1 MPHSIPSDFR
11 SLSAAARPLPA
22 TRGKGTHTAHF
33 YVNDPTLVTEVGQRF
48 AAALAAGGAAVVIA
62 DAPHRND
69 LAQFVETAGI
79 DLGRAAV
86 QGRWLAL
93 DARKTLNE
101 FMVGDA
107 PDPQRF
113 GALIGGILDRLAAAL
128 SMRGAESAPV
138 IAYGEMVALLWKD
151 GNTDAAARV
160 EDLWNDLQ
168 RTRTFHLSC
177 GWPLRFFS
185 AAANG
190 IEVDRILSQH
200 THATPSLSQEP
211 AVERKPG
218 ASLWQ
223 LKAHTVLEHVS
234 QISRQTLGF
243 YRGAGS
249 PVSVSISEATEE
261 VLSIFRSHLTVN
273 EISVRKK
280 IGAGL
285 SVRWPRGECKQILS
299 GLIANAIDASF
310 PGAAIYLASH
320 ECRHPITGV
329 RGVRFTAGDQ
339 GVGIPPAMRP
349 DIFTPFSR
357 VRKDINIGLG
367 LWSIKD
373 LLGKRGGYIHCRS
386 RVGASSGT
394 LMSVFLPAEP
404 ILHAA

>member
-1 MPHSIPSDFR
+1 MPHSTPSDSRF
-11 SLSAAARPLPA
+11 LPTAARPLPA
-22 TRGKGTHTAHF
+22 TRGRGTHTAHF
-33 YVNDPTLVTEVGQRF
+33 FVNDPSLVAEVGQRF

-62 DAPHRND
+62 DAPHRTE
-69 LAQFVETAGI
+69 LAQFVESAGI
-79 DLGRAAV
+79 DLSRAAT

-101 FMVGDA
+101 FMVSDA

-128 SMRGAESAPV
+128 SMRGAASAPV
-138 IAYGEMVALLWKD
+138 VAYGEMVALLWKD
-151 GNTDAAARV
+151 GIPDAASRV

-185 AAANG
+185 NPTDG
-190 IEVDRILSQH
+190 IAVDRILAQH
-200 THATPSLSQEP
+200 THVTPSINQELHG
-211 AVERKPG
+211 ERKPG
-218 ASLWQ
+218 SSLWQ

-249 PVSVSISEATEE
+249 AVSVSISEAAEE
-261 VLSIFRSHLTVN
+261 VLSIYRSHLTDN

-280 IGAGL
+280 IHAGL
-285 SVRWPRGECKQILS
+285 SVRWPQGECKQILS

-320 ECRHPITGV
+320 ESRHPFTGV
-329 RGVRFTAGDQ
+329 HGVRFTVGDQ

-357 VRKDINIGLG
+357 IRKDINIGLG

-386 RVGASSGT
+386 RIGASSGT

-404 ILHAA
+404 TLRAA